1 MPNWCSNSLTLR
13 HEDAAQIERV
23 SRACGTG
30 ELLNEF
36 VPVPEDLR
44 INAGV
49 FSDEEEKAKMLE
61 QYDKNRE
68 KYGYSSWYDFC
79 VSEWGT
85 KWDVDAEVV
94 EEGFDSITITF
105 SSAWSPPVAWY
116 EKMEELGFEVDAKFY
131 ESGMAFVGRYRD
143 GFEESFEITGDSK
156 WVEENI
162 PDDLNEE
169 FGISEYMSEWESE
182 QEDEE

>member
-44 INAGV
+44 IMAGMIGG
-49 FSDEEEKAKMLE
+49 EEENNKLLK
-61 QYDKNRE
+61 QYDENRE
-68 KYGYSSWYDFC
+68 KHGYSSWYDFC

-85 KWDVDAEVV
+85 KWDVDADIV

-105 SSAWSPPVAWY
+105 SSAWGPPVAWY
-116 EKMEELGFEVDAKFY
+116 EKMEELGFEVDARFY
-131 ESGMAFVGRYRD
+131 ESGMGFVGQYCD
-143 GFEESFEITGDSK
+143 GVEETFEITGDSK

-162 PDDLNEE
+162 PKHLDEE
-169 FGISEYMSEWESE
+169 FGISECMSEWESE
-182 QEDEE
+182 QEDE